1 MNIEFSEKYTS
12 DVTDTDRRRI
22 WTSRCGQYRIVE
34 NRSLFGLPT
43 VWHAQVRVQES
54 WGWCWDLLGR
64 HRTRKAAEKTIRKH
78 ARQMAKAAKKCSTQA
93 AGKAKAAGKVNK
105 KRKAG

>member
-1 MNIEFSEKYTS
+1 MNIEFSEKYTT

-22 WTSRCGQYRIVE
+22 WTSRCGQYRLVE

-64 HRTRKAAEKTIRKH
+64 HRTRLAAEKTVLKH
-78 ARQMAKAAKKCSTQA
+78 ARQMAREAKKDAREA
-93 AGKAKAAGKVNK
+93 ARRTTRKGKG
-105 KRKAG
+105 KRKSG